1 MESVFGMKETKS
13 NEDRKAEISTSGEND
28 DIKSN
33 QPSLQK
39 TSKEIWN
46 EFNRIMSDFEN
57 SKGINNNPFLKEL
70 LEFNQKKWIPSDNS
84 ILIDDVDK
92 VFDFIKTEVNGQP
105 TDRSIEH
112 FKTQI
117 VSFIISL
124 AKQKLKIE
132 YCKSDKA
139 ILIKDVEKLID
150 EIKKELNYQINQQGC
165 VNAFVELEQ
174 KLKSLSKDNVNG

>member
-39 TSKEIWN
+39 TSEEINRQFVFLITDTKRAISDKTFLDFKEKQWLPL
-46 EFNRIMSDFEN
+46 D
-57 SKGINNNPFLKEL
+57 KAV
-70 LEFNQKKWIPSDNS
+70 
-84 ILIDDVDK
+84 LIEDVNK
-92 VFDFIKTEVNGQP
+92 IFDFIKTEVNGQP

-117 VSFIISL
+117 VSFIIPL
-124 AKQKLKIE
+124 AKQKLK
-132 YCKSDKA
+132 
-139 ILIKDVEKLID
+139 KDCI
-150 EIKKELNYQINQQGC
+150 
-165 VNAFVELEQ
+165 
-174 KLKSLSKDNVNG
+174 